1 MRRGKAFLLRARKIE
16 QKTDAALQKVELYRS
31 MTERITAKL
40 QKDSVSHS
48 RNVTANE
55 DAIIRYMEAK
65 EEVRKLSVEYE
76 QVVNDILSVLASM
89 ENPSHVK
96 LLTELYLL
104 NQTVESVAKREHVTS
119 ACLYKRCNRALTELE
134 TLLTP

>member
-55 DAIIRYMEAK
+55 NAIIRYICDG
-65 EEVRKLSVEYE
+65 
-76 QVVNDILSVLASM
+76 DIKKKIQRIKCRTDQDA
-89 ENPSHVK
+89 NPISHFAR
-96 LLTELYLL
+96 L
-104 NQTVESVAKREHVTS
+104 
-119 ACLYKRCNRALTELE
+119 
-134 TLLTP
+134 

>member
-16 QKTDAALQKVELYRS
+16 KKTDAALQKVELYRS
-31 MTERITAKL
+31 MTERTAAKL

-55 DAIIRYMEAK
+55 NAIIRYMEAK
-65 EEVRKLSVEYE
+65 EEVRKLSAEYE
-76 QVVNDILSVLASM
+76 QVINDILSVLASM

-96 LLTELYLL
+96 LLTELYIL
-104 NQTVESVAKREHVTS
+104 NQTVESVAKREHVTLT
-119 ACLYKRCNRALTELE
+119 CLYKRCNRAFIELE
-134 TLLTP
+134 TLLNS

>member
-55 DAIIRYMEAK
+55 NAIIRYMEAK

-104 NQTVESVAKREHVTS
+104 NQTCLLYTS
-119 ACLYKRCNRALTELE
+119 PSPRD
-134 TLLTP
+134 